1 MAGRKQVM
9 DMRSTTSGVS
19 SQESDEQQRN
29 WTKQH
34 WEKKA
39 KDSLSN
45 YDPTRAK
52 LNFEVVK
59 GGIIQPIDTS
69 KTIAEKMAENL
80 AARGIKD
87 PNARPNAVMKRR
99 TVAQFIFGGNRERM
113 HELAF
118 GNQAV
123 DLTKGADNSS
133 IVRCKDIEEWAKDV
147 YSFMAKRFGEDNLI
161 SFYVHLDEKN
171 PHCHCTLVPVD
182 PVKNRIS
189 WKSVFGDGREAESAN
204 MTKLHSELQEAVS
217 EKWGLER
224 GSNMEETR
232 ARHRSTEEYKREL
245 VSEVCNLQSTREDL
259 FKQIHRAEI
268 KLKGIST
275 MIANLQARKDDIQTQ
290 IDQIAQQLGQ
300 SGTDND
306 ELANKIALLRKEMEG
321 IDEKLAVRYKM
332 LDDANDTINE
342 AKARLAEMRDE
353 HREMLKSLGED
364 NDLKATAIQKNILWT
379 YNKML
384 TNSIE
389 PLIPSLSDRQQE
401 ILDESGYNDLTTN
414 TDNVI
419 NCAMLLVLG
428 YIREATTYARFLDYQ
443 KSETVSYT
451 GNMLPLVPRHTLSL
465 NGSYTI
471 TPRQGIMDRLVL
483 SVGLNGMGK
492 IYWNEDN
499 LVSQRFY
506 ALLNA
511 KASATFGPVTWELWG
526 KNLTDT
532 DYLTYYFKDSAAYG
546 QKGRPVS
553 FGTSLIFDI

>member
-1 MAGRKQVM
+1 
-9 DMRSTTSGVS
+9 
-19 SQESDEQQRN
+19 
-29 WTKQH
+29 
-34 WEKKA
+34 
-39 KDSLSN
+39 
-45 YDPTRAK
+45 
-52 LNFEVVK
+52 
-59 GGIIQPIDTS
+59 
-69 KTIAEKMAENL
+69 
-80 AARGIKD
+80 
-87 PNARPNAVMKRR
+87 
-99 TVAQFIFGGNRERM
+99 
-113 HELAF
+113 
-118 GNQAV
+118 
-123 DLTKGADNSS
+123 
-133 IVRCKDIEEWAKDV
+133 
-147 YSFMAKRFGEDNLI
+147 
-161 SFYVHLDEKN
+161 
-171 PHCHCTLVPVD
+171 
-182 PVKNRIS
+182 
-189 WKSVFGDGREAESAN
+189 

-259 FKQIHRAEI
+259 LKQIHRAEI

-300 SGTDND
+300 SGTNND

-342 AKARLAEMRDE
+342 AKARLAEMREE

-401 ILDESGYNDLTTN
+401 ILDDSGYNDLTTN

-428 YIREATTYARFLDYQ
+428 YIREATTYAQ
-443 KSETVSYT
+443 SCGGGSSPGT
-451 GNMLPLVPRHTLSL
+451 GWGR
-465 NGSYTI
+465 
-471 TPRQGIMDRLVL
+471 D
-483 SVGLNGMGK
+483 K
-492 IYWNEDN
+492 DEDDEHWWRRCIA
-499 LVSQRFY
+499 Q
-506 ALLNA
+506 
-511 KASATFGPVTWELWG
+511 
-526 KNLTDT
+526 
-532 DYLTYYFKDSAAYG
+532 SAAMMRPAMH
-546 QKGRPVS
+546 KRKRGR
-553 FGTSLIFDI
+553 

>member
-39 KDSLSN
+39 KDCLSN

-118 GNQAV
+118 GDQTV

-147 YSFMAKRFGEDNLI
+147 YSFIAKRFGEDNII

-171 PHCHCTLVPVD
+171 PHCHCTLVPFD

-232 ARHRSTEEYKREL
+232 ARHHSTEEYKREL
-245 VSEVCNLQSTREDL
+245 VSEVSNLQSTREDL
-259 FKQIHRAEI
+259 LKQIHRAEI

-275 MIANLQARKDDIQTQ
+275 MIANLQVRKDDIQKQ
-290 IDQIAQQLGQ
+290 IDQIAQQFGQ
-300 SGTDND
+300 SGSDND
-306 ELANKIALLRKEMEG
+306 ELANKMAQLRKEMEG
-321 IDEKLAVRYKM
+321 IDEKLAIRYKM
-332 LDDANDTINE
+332 LDDANGTINE
-342 AKARLAEMRDE
+342 AKARLAEMRQE
-353 HREMLKSLGED
+353 HHDMLKTLGED
-364 NDLKATAIQKNILWT
+364 NDLKAAIAQKNILWT
-379 YNKML
+379 YNRML
-384 TNSIE
+384 ENSIE
-389 PLIPSLSDRQQE
+389 PLFPSISDRQRE

-414 TDNVI
+414 ADNVI
-419 NCAMLLVLG
+419 NCAVLLVLG
-428 YIREATTYARFLDYQ
+428 FISEATTYAN
-443 KSETVSYT
+443 SCGGGGSPGT
-451 GNMLPLVPRHTLSL
+451 GWGRDKDEDDEHWWRRC
-465 NGSYTI
+465 I
-471 TPRQGIMDRLVL
+471 AQ
-483 SVGLNGMGK
+483 SVAMIRPAMHK
-492 IYWNEDN
+492 
-499 LVSQRFY
+499 RRR
-506 ALLNA
+506 
-511 KASATFGPVTWELWG
+511 
-526 KNLTDT
+526 
-532 DYLTYYFKDSAAYG
+532 
-546 QKGRPVS
+546 GR
-553 FGTSLIFDI
+553 

>member
-1 MAGRKQVM
+1 MK
-9 DMRSTTSGVS
+9 
-19 SQESDEQQRN
+19 
-29 WTKQH
+29 
-34 WEKKA
+34 
-39 KDSLSN
+39 
-45 YDPTRAK
+45 
-52 LNFEVVK
+52 
-59 GGIIQPIDTS
+59 IQ
-69 KTIAEKMAENL
+69 N
-80 AARGIKD
+80 
-87 PNARPNAVMKRR
+87 
-99 TVAQFIFGGNRERM
+99 
-113 HELAF
+113 
-118 GNQAV
+118 
-123 DLTKGADNSS
+123 
-133 IVRCKDIEEWAKDV
+133 
-147 YSFMAKRFGEDNLI
+147 
-161 SFYVHLDEKN
+161 
-171 PHCHCTLVPVD
+171 
-182 PVKNRIS
+182 
-189 WKSVFGDGREAESAN
+189 
-204 MTKLHSELQEAVS
+204 SELQEAVS

-224 GSNMEETR
+224 GSNMKETR

-259 FKQIHRAEI
+259 LKQIHRAEI

-414 TDNVI
+414 TGNII

-428 YIREATTYARFLDYQ
+428 YIREATTYAQ
-443 KSETVSYT
+443 SCGGGSSPGT
-451 GNMLPLVPRHTLSL
+451 GWGR
-465 NGSYTI
+465 
-471 TPRQGIMDRLVL
+471 D
-483 SVGLNGMGK
+483 K
-492 IYWNEDN
+492 DEDDEHWWRRCIA
-499 LVSQRFY
+499 Q
-506 ALLNA
+506 
-511 KASATFGPVTWELWG
+511 
-526 KNLTDT
+526 
-532 DYLTYYFKDSAAYG
+532 SAAMMRPATH
-546 QKGRPVS
+546 KRKRGR
-553 FGTSLIFDI
+553 

>member
-34 WEKKA
+34 WDKKA

-113 HELAF
+113 HEIAF
-118 GNQAV
+118 GNQTV

-147 YSFMAKRFGEDNLI
+147 YSFMAKRFGEDNII

-259 FKQIHRAEI
+259 LKQIHRAEI

-300 SGTDND
+300 SGADND

-321 IDEKLAVRYKM
+321 IDEKLAARYKM

-342 AKARLAEMRDE
+342 AKARLAEMREE
-353 HREMLKSLGED
+353 HSEMLKSLGED

-428 YIREATTYARFLDYQ
+428 YIREATTYAQ
-443 KSETVSYT
+443 SCGGGSSPGT
-451 GNMLPLVPRHTLSL
+451 GWGR
-465 NGSYTI
+465 
-471 TPRQGIMDRLVL
+471 D
-483 SVGLNGMGK
+483 K
-492 IYWNEDN
+492 DEDDEHWWRRCIA
-499 LVSQRFY
+499 Q
-506 ALLNA
+506 
-511 KASATFGPVTWELWG
+511 
-526 KNLTDT
+526 
-532 DYLTYYFKDSAAYG
+532 SAAMIRPATH
-546 QKGRPVS
+546 KRKRGR
-553 FGTSLIFDI
+553 

>member
-1 MAGRKQVM
+1 
-9 DMRSTTSGVS
+9 
-19 SQESDEQQRN
+19 
-29 WTKQH
+29 
-34 WEKKA
+34 
-39 KDSLSN
+39 
-45 YDPTRAK
+45 
-52 LNFEVVK
+52 
-59 GGIIQPIDTS
+59 
-69 KTIAEKMAENL
+69 
-80 AARGIKD
+80 
-87 PNARPNAVMKRR
+87 
-99 TVAQFIFGGNRERM
+99 
-113 HELAF
+113 
-118 GNQAV
+118 
-123 DLTKGADNSS
+123 
-133 IVRCKDIEEWAKDV
+133 
-147 YSFMAKRFGEDNLI
+147 
-161 SFYVHLDEKN
+161 
-171 PHCHCTLVPVD
+171 
-182 PVKNRIS
+182 
-189 WKSVFGDGREAESAN
+189 

-259 FKQIHRAEI
+259 LKQIHRAEI

-300 SGTDND
+300 SGADND

-342 AKARLAEMRDE
+342 AKARLAEMREE

-428 YIREATTYARFLDYQ
+428 YIREATTYAQ
-443 KSETVSYT
+443 SCGGGSSPGT
-451 GNMLPLVPRHTLSL
+451 GWGR
-465 NGSYTI
+465 
-471 TPRQGIMDRLVL
+471 D
-483 SVGLNGMGK
+483 K
-492 IYWNEDN
+492 DEDEEHWWRRCIA
-499 LVSQRFY
+499 Q
-506 ALLNA
+506 
-511 KASATFGPVTWELWG
+511 
-526 KNLTDT
+526 
-532 DYLTYYFKDSAAYG
+532 SAAMMRPATH
-546 QKGRPVS
+546 KRKRGR
-553 FGTSLIFDI
+553 

>member
-1 MAGRKQVM
+1 
-9 DMRSTTSGVS
+9 
-19 SQESDEQQRN
+19 
-29 WTKQH
+29 
-34 WEKKA
+34 
-39 KDSLSN
+39 
-45 YDPTRAK
+45 
-52 LNFEVVK
+52 
-59 GGIIQPIDTS
+59 
-69 KTIAEKMAENL
+69 
-80 AARGIKD
+80 
-87 PNARPNAVMKRR
+87 
-99 TVAQFIFGGNRERM
+99 
-113 HELAF
+113 
-118 GNQAV
+118 
-123 DLTKGADNSS
+123 
-133 IVRCKDIEEWAKDV
+133 
-147 YSFMAKRFGEDNLI
+147 
-161 SFYVHLDEKN
+161 
-171 PHCHCTLVPVD
+171 
-182 PVKNRIS
+182 
-189 WKSVFGDGREAESAN
+189 

-259 FKQIHRAEI
+259 LKQIHRAEI

-342 AKARLAEMRDE
+342 AKARLAEMREE

-401 ILDESGYNDLTTN
+401 ILDDSGYNDLTTN

-428 YIREATTYARFLDYQ
+428 YIREATTYAQ
-443 KSETVSYT
+443 SCGGGSSPGT
-451 GNMLPLVPRHTLSL
+451 GWGR
-465 NGSYTI
+465 
-471 TPRQGIMDRLVL
+471 D
-483 SVGLNGMGK
+483 K
-492 IYWNEDN
+492 NEDDEHWWRRCIA
-499 LVSQRFY
+499 Q
-506 ALLNA
+506 
-511 KASATFGPVTWELWG
+511 
-526 KNLTDT
+526 
-532 DYLTYYFKDSAAYG
+532 SAAMMRPATH
-546 QKGRPVS
+546 KRKRGR
-553 FGTSLIFDI
+553 

>member
-1 MAGRKQVM
+1 MAGKKQVM

-113 HELAF
+113 HEIAF
-118 GNQAV
+118 GNQTV

-147 YSFMAKRFGEDNLI
+147 YSFMAKRFGEDNII

-259 FKQIHRAEI
+259 LKQIHRAEI

-290 IDQIAQQLGQ
+290 DVKDRAVDAL
-300 SGTDND
+300 D
-306 ELANKIALLRKEMEG
+306 EVANVEDITNPPMDSIRKYVPSVSLPLKHIQVNSPFG
-321 IDEKLAVRYKM
+321 VRKDPM
-332 LDDANDTINE
+332 NKRTKRIHNGL
-342 AKARLAEMRDE
+342 
-353 HREMLKSLGED
+353 
-364 NDLKATAIQKNILWT
+364 DLKAKFEEVYSMLPGVVTAASYSTNGGYYVTINHGICVCSYLHLSKILVRT
-379 YNKML
+379 GQRV
-384 TNSIE
+384 T
-389 PLIPSLSDRQQE
+389 
-401 ILDESGYNDLTTN
+401 
-414 TDNVI
+414 
-419 NCAMLLVLG
+419 AG
-428 YIREATTYARFLDYQ
+428 YIIAISGNSGKRTTGPHLHISCRWKNERGKFFNPMLILRFVTEQ
-443 KSETVSYT
+443 
-451 GNMLPLVPRHTLSL
+451 
-465 NGSYTI
+465 
-471 TPRQGIMDRLVL
+471 
-483 SVGLNGMGK
+483 
-492 IYWNEDN
+492 
-499 LVSQRFY
+499 
-506 ALLNA
+506 LLN
-511 KASATFGPVTWELWG
+511 KE
-526 KNLTDT
+526 
-532 DYLTYYFKDSAAYG
+532 
-546 QKGRPVS
+546 
-553 FGTSLIFDI
+553 